1 MNINN
6 IPKFVINLKR
16 REDRLKHIQ
25 KEMEYMD
32 WDYELFD
39 AIDIGSY
46 VGCTLSHLN
55 ILNIAKERNYESVLI
70 IEDDCS
76 FMPYAKS
83 FIDKIEK
90 ESKDFEYAICNL
102 SPTINRPVLGN
113 DENPLFIDITTLPE
127 KNENHR
133 DIFATNMIIY
143 HNSIYD
149 DVFHITG
156 TTYGKPN
163 YYPIDEFIFKFIVT
177 QKQSYCPIL
186 PIAPQMAD
194 WSDVSGGK
202 YSNFYTQTY
211 NWNLYNPFKIPGE
224 FLSFDM
230 NQKIKE
236 EKIHKDFY
244 YVS

>member
-1 MNINN
+1 MNINK

-25 KEMEYMD
+25 KEMEYMG
-32 WDYELFD
+32 WDYELFE
-39 AIDIGSY
+39 AIDEGSY

-55 ILNIAKERNYESVLI
+55 ILKIAKERNYESVLI
-70 IEDDCS
+70 IEDDCT

-83 FIDKIEK
+83 FIKKIEE
-90 ESKDFEYAICNL
+90 ESKDFEFAICNL
-102 SPTINRPVLGN
+102 APTLNRPVSGS
-113 DENPLFIDITTLPE
+113 DENPLFLDITNLPE
-127 KNENHR
+127 KLEHHR

-156 TTYGKPN
+156 TTYGPPN
-163 YYPIDEFIFKFIVT
+163 YYPIDEFNFRFIISK
-177 QKQSYCPIL
+177 KQSYCPIL
-186 PIAPQMAD
+186 PIGPQMAD
-194 WSDVSGGK
+194 WSDVSNGN

-211 NWNLYNPFKIPGE
+211 NWNSYSPFKIPGE
-224 FLSFDM
+224 FLTFDD
-230 NQKIKE
+230 NQQIKQ
-236 EKIHKDFY
+236 EKTHKDFY